1 MRNMAH
7 DFRRVDFVV
16 ALDTG
21 QRAWAWMESETD
33 DYTGCMLMVKLRMLL
48 TLPGNGFSEV
58 IFVDG
63 SRDDEPN

>member
-1 MRNMAH
+1 
-7 DFRRVDFVV
+7 
-16 ALDTG
+16 
-21 QRAWAWMESETD
+21 MESETD
-33 DYTGCMLMVKLRMLL
+33 DYTGCMLRVKLRMLL

>member
-1 MRNMAH
+1 
-7 DFRRVDFVV
+7 
-16 ALDTG
+16 
-21 QRAWAWMESETD
+21 MESETD

-63 SRDDEPN
+63 RRDDEPN